1 MGLKFYV
8 GGTTGA
14 QNGTLLSDGDMTNP
28 LIFDGMYPATGVTV
42 SKLRSIHIRAD
53 AGETWHWVQVQVR
66 GAYSANFGLTSNVGA
81 NDGYHSSIGCLLLA
95 TVTDVNQPI
104 TISGSCSGSDTNS
117 PDVTSKLVA
126 WGWKV

>member
-28 LIFDGMYPATGVTV
+28 LIFDGMYPAAGVTV
-42 SKLRSIHIRAD
+42 SKSRSIHIRAD

-66 GAYSANFGLTSNVGA
+66 GACSANFGLTSNVGA
-81 NDGYHSSIGCLLLA
+81 NDG
-95 TVTDVNQPI
+95 
-104 TISGSCSGSDTNS
+104 
-117 PDVTSKLVA
+117 
-126 WGWKV
+126 